1 MQDYR
6 GFRYEIKPV
15 YEDTESRLARGD
27 WRSKITG
34 YYIVIWEPNGN
45 GYTRMKGESPE
56 FEEEWQA
63 EQIAEAYIDATVD
76 SF

>member
-15 YEDTESRLARGD
+15 YEPTESRMARGD
-27 WRSKITG
+27 WESKVTG
-34 YYIVIWEPNGN
+34 YYIIIWLPTGN

-56 FEEEWQA
+56 FEHQWQA
-63 EQIAEAYIDATVD
+63 EQAAEAYIDAIAD
-76 SF
+76 SY